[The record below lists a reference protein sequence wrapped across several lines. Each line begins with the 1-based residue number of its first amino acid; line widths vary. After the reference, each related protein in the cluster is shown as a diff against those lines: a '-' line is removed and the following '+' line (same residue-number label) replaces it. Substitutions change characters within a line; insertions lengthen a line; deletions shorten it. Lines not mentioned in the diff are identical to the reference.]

1 MELRTYF
8 RILVKKWWIVIPV
21 FLVTLTAGIVFTYT
35 TAPVYSVTTTYVV
48 VPSSSFG
55 DGKSFASGLDIL
67 ARREEI
73 ATTFAEL
80 ASSRRIKGMA
90 ASSLSLQTGRNY
102 SVRSRL
108 RAGTNI
114 IEITVEGPDPVIASA
129 LANAVGASIEEYVQ
143 GLYEV
148 FTLVLVDEATPPE
161 SPISPNIPL
170 NLTLS
175 ILFGLVLGVGLAFL
189 SEYLETPLISPV
201 SVNIIDENTGAY
213 NRGYFLRRLGGE
225 MARARRNEYSLSLAL
240 MRVDSLAPP
249 NGADSDKV
257 NAEIRRQVA
266 TLTSQ
271 YLREEDIVAQYDDD
285 VLGLL
290 LPDITAE
297 NAKALIEQLQKRI
310 ALTTF
315 QSGTNGAKFNLRS
328 AVGITAYNHNG
339 ASGDELLALAYRAL
353 QQAEVGDD
361 GKALIVTGSASS
373 ADRSS

>member
-1 MELRTYF
+1 VELKTYF

-35 TAPVYSVTTTYVV
+35 TASVYSAATTYVV
-48 VPSSSFG
+48 VPSPSFSG
-55 DGKSFASGLDIL
+55 NFANGLEIL
-67 ARREEI
+67 ARRQEI

-80 ASSRRIKGMA
+80 ASSRRIKGLA
-90 ASSLSLQTGRNY
+90 ASSLSLESAQDY
-102 SVRSRL
+102 SVESRL
-108 RAGTNI
+108 LAGTNI
-114 IEITVEGPDPVIASA
+114 IEITVEGPNPVIASG
-129 LANAVGASIEEYVQ
+129 LANVVGASIEEYVQ

-148 FTLVLVDEATPPE
+148 FTLVLVDGATPPE
-161 SPISPNIPL
+161 SPISPNRAL
-170 NLTLS
+170 NVTLS
-175 ILFGLVLGVGLAFL
+175 ILFGLALGAGLAFL

-201 SVNIIDENTGAY
+201 GVNIIDENTGAY
-213 NRGYFLRRLGGE
+213 NRGYFLRRLGEE

-240 MRVDSLAPP
+240 MRVDSLALL
-249 NGADSDKV
+249 NEADSDKV

-297 NAKALIEQLQKRI
+297 DAKALIEQLQKRI

-339 ASGDELLALAYRAL
+339 ASDDELLALAYRAL

-361 GKALIVTGSASS
+361 GKALIVTGSPSS
-373 ADRSS
+373 ADRPS